1 MKKQYIFI
9 IGIMTVVIITTLN
22 SCQKF
27 LTEKVY
33 TEYDPSAFTS
43 TPSGIESLLVGA
55 YGELAIREYYDRDY
69 VYMLN
74 EFCTDEMDETGGGLE
89 SQAAV
94 FTQFRWDPTNGI
106 FEEVW
111 TNNYKAIRDANVVL
125 DNIKNVKTLPPDE
138 LAEYTAEARF
148 IRAVAYVHLY
158 YTFGPVPLITTAQ
171 TINLSP
177 TRPTDDTMKNFI
189 ESELTVAAANLPI
202 TASAYGKATKGA
214 ALGVLCKFYL
224 NTKQWQLCDNTA
236 DEIMNLNTYSLF
248 PDVTTL
254 FAVQNN
260 HNNEYLYYY
269 PCVNAPAGYGNIIMA
284 HCFPDNYPIQS
295 NWVNFAANFH
305 IYTNVVD
312 SYASYD
318 KRLKL
323 IDTAYVNLAG
333 KQIELNHNAQGQPLN
348 LSAPFKF
355 TPDPNAQG
363 VDMANYIPMVRYSD
377 ILLAKAESLNNLQGP
392 NPESFTLID
401 MVRNRSGLPDMDP
414 VQFSTI
420 QALNAAILQERQW
433 EFVGE
438 GLRRQDQIRMGT
450 FISSAQARG
459 INAQSF
465 QTLYPIPQTEIQ
477 SNPKLTQNPG
487 Y

>member
-1 MKKQYIFI
+1 MKKQHIFLFSLMMLVMI
-9 IGIMTVVIITTLN
+9 ISLS

-33 TEYDPSAFTS
+33 TEYAPSTFTS

-55 YGELAIREYYDRDY
+55 YGELAIREYYDRDF

-111 TNNYKAIRDANVVL
+111 VNNYKAIRDANVIL
-125 DNIKNVKTLPPDE
+125 DNIKNIKTLPPDE
-138 LAEYTAEARF
+138 LAEYIAEAQF

-171 TINLSP
+171 TINLTP
-177 TRPTDDTMKNFI
+177 IRPTDDSMRNFI
-189 ESELTVAAANLPI
+189 ESELTAAAADLPI
-202 TASAYGKATKGA
+202 TAKEDGKATQGA
-214 ALGVLCKFYL
+214 ALAVLCKFYL
-224 NTKQWQLCDNTA
+224 NTKQWQQCVITA
-236 DEIMNLNTYSLF
+236 DQIINLNKYSLF
-248 PDVTTL
+248 PDITTL

-260 HNNEYLYYY
+260 HNSEYIYYY

-305 IYTNVVD
+305 VYTSVVD
-312 SYASYD
+312 SYVAND

-323 IDTAYVNLAG
+323 IDTSYVNIAG
-333 KQIELNHNAQGQPLN
+333 NLIELNHNAQGLPLN

-355 TPDPNAQG
+355 TPDPNANG
-363 VDMANYIPMVRYSD
+363 VDMANYIPMVRYAD
-377 ILLAKAESLNNLQGP
+377 ILLSKAEALNNLQGP

-401 MVRNRSGLPDMDP
+401 MVRSRSELPNLDP
-414 VQFSTI
+414 AKYSTM

-433 EFVGE
+433 EFIGE

-459 INAQSF
+459 EHAQPY